1 MQDAPERSVLEE
13 QEHLAQAHRA
23 SVGEAAGHVAR
34 SLVVLRLELM
44 LLEPRRASKVW
55 VRAWVL
61 ELVPVWAA
69 PQA

>member
-34 SLVVLRLELM
+34 SLVVLRLERVRQ
-44 LLEPRRASKVW
+44 EPRRASKFW
-55 VRAWVL
+55 VQAWVL
-61 ELVPVWAA
+61 ALVLVRTALRA
-69 PQA
+69 